1 MEMVQLFIIDDYTV
15 VLLNNISL
23 GVLIADVA
31 ATSVFKTHG
40 RTSVKGFCFYIYIDI
55 DLDLKSL

>member
-1 MEMVQLFIIDDYTV
+1 MVQLFIIDDYTV

-31 ATSVFKTHG
+31 ATSVFKTYG
-40 RTSVKGFCFYIYIDI
+40 RTSVKGFCFYIY
-55 DLDLKSL
+55 